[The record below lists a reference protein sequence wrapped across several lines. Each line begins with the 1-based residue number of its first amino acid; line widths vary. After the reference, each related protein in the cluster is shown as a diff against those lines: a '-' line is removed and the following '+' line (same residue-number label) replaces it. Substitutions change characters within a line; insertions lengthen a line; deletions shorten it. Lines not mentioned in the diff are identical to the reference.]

1 MNEDIGSNIKRIRTA
16 KGLRQV
22 DLAGILGTSQQNLA
36 QYESNK
42 RKPKREQLEKIAAA
56 LDVDVNDL
64 IPNSPKKKLIFNAQP
79 GLDALDKALRMQR
92 KAPTYSELLDQQELN
107 LIVNYKL
114 LNTKGR
120 DKLLDYSELL
130 LKDPRLFQASQAS
143 FTDLQA
149 AHARTDIEPTPEGQA
164 HDDAI
169 MDDDSEWE

>member
-114 LNTKGR
+114 LNTKSRCRGFESR
-120 DKLLDYSELL
+120 VSHAYSAPHLRCFFVFGQHLVNKVTERYP
-130 LKDPRLFQASQAS
+130 LKTKDHLI
-143 FTDLQA
+143 D
-149 AHARTDIEPTPEGQA
+149 
-164 HDDAI
+164 
-169 MDDDSEWE
+169 